1 MFHRPIPKSLCL
13 TPGVVVLAFAVLAG
27 CSTISKT
34 PSQLADGTTPGPAP
48 SLTRPAQALP
58 AFDTWQHYQLPGK
71 QATEFSFQRV
81 DGRPAVAAQAK
92 SSASMLRHRMRI
104 EPAELGR
111 IRFSWNVPQLIDAA
125 DMALPEADDSP
136 VRIILAFDGDRSRF
150 SMKNAMMS
158 ELSHAITGE
167 PFPYATLM
175 YVWCNTRPSDSVIVN
190 PRTDRIRQMVVES
203 GARGL
208 SRWHFYERNIRAD
221 FERAFGEPPGALVGI
236 GIMTDTDNT
245 RSNAR
250 VVYGQ
255 LDLTPAR

>member
-1 MFHRPIPKSLCL
+1 MFHLPISKSLCL
-13 TPGVVVLAFAVLAG
+13 TPGVYVLALFVLAG
-27 CSTISKT
+27 CSTVSKT
-34 PSQLADGTTPGPAP
+34 PSLLADGNTPGSAP
-48 SLTRPAQALP
+48 SLTRPTQALP

-71 QATEFSFQRV
+71 QATAFSFLRV
-81 DGRPAVAAQAK
+81 DGRPAVSAQAK

-104 EPAELGR
+104 EPTELGR
-111 IRFSWNVPQLIDAA
+111 IRFSWKVPQLIDAA
-125 DMALPEADDSP
+125 DMGLPEADDSP
-136 VRIILAFDGDRSRF
+136 VRIIMAFDGDRSRF

-167 PFPYATLM
+167 PLPYATLM
-175 YVWCNTRPSDSVIVN
+175 YVWCNTRPSDTVIVN

-208 SRWHFYERNIRAD
+208 SRWHVYERNIRAD

-245 RSNAR
+245 RATAQGW
-250 VVYGQ
+250 YGQ
-255 LDLTPAR
+255 LDLTPAP